1 MFEKPSPFTLFTP
14 PYRSFIPIPPGET
27 LPTDP
32 RVLRG
37 SALIWNLE
45 GGHGEELLT
54 RVAERPA
61 GLSLMVVLPRAELLR
76 RVKRRVIEVAEEARP
91 QSVLPYHP
99 RLVPEEM
106 VRLLRREPPDLP
118 SEFVDYLQWRGLDL
132 DQETRRIVRT
142 MMERSAE
149 ITSLSGLTRGLYL
162 SRRAISRRFRSR
174 GLPVPSHW
182 LQFCRLLRVALRLQ
196 NSRESLAEAAGRLG
210 YPDGFTL
217 SNQMERLVG
226 VRPSL
231 VRNRLGWEWFVEH
244 WLLQEWFGGGLKVP
258 VRGFPERPEP
268 AGELQGQ
275 AD

>member
-99 RLVPEEM
+99 RLLPEEM

-118 SEFVDYLQWRGLDL
+118 DEFVDYLQWRGLDL

-149 ITSLSGLTRGLYL
+149 ITSLNGLTRGLYL

-182 LQFCRLLRVALRLQ
+182 LQFCRLLGIGNPNAL
-196 NSRESLAEAAGRLG
+196 SRAEA
-210 YPDGFTL
+210 
-217 SNQMERLVG
+217 
-226 VRPSL
+226 
-231 VRNRLGWEWFVEH
+231 
-244 WLLQEWFGGGLKVP
+244 K
-258 VRGFPERPEP
+258 
-268 AGELQGQ
+268 
-275 AD
+275 